1 MSKKDPKNT
10 LEYWVSKKGPRQEIK
25 IEDIG
30 IDMFQVRTDNVVKDL
45 DELKQKMQT
54 AGTNL
59 EAICV
64 AKMENEDSPFKY
76 DLIYGQRRL
85 QAATDLEWE
94 TIGAEVIDDFVPEAI
109 GKALSDMENSH
120 VKTSDADKRR
130 LVSRLKEQGFSQNQI
145 VKDLGI
151 SRNTVRLIFWE
162 QDLIK
167 RVNDARVKA
176 NVSVDIA
183 RKLQDRLTINGEVM
197 VDQVVEFIEKME
209 NLNDIRRKEMVEVLR
224 EDANLS
230 ADEADEIAL
239 ENTNVEE
246 YKITLSKK
254 LSEGVK
260 QMSQDTENS
269 PEMQIVE
276 IVQDR
281 LESENIIE
289 N

>member
-1 MSKKDPKNT
+1 MAKKDPKKT
-10 LEYWVSKKGPRQEIK
+10 LQYWVSKKGPRQEIK

-30 IDMFQVRTDNVVKDL
+30 IDMFQVRTDNVERDL
-45 DELKQKMQT
+45 DELKQKMET

-64 AKMENEDSPFKY
+64 AKMENEDSPYKY

-94 TIGAEVIDDFVPEAI
+94 TIGAEVIDEYVPEAI

-130 LVSRLKEQGFSQNQI
+130 LVTRLKEQGFSQNQI

-162 QDLIK
+162 EDLK
-167 RVNDARVKA
+167 PRVNEARKDSG
-176 NVSVDIA
+176 VSVDIA
-183 RKLQDRLTINGEVM
+183 RKLQDRLTIDGEVM
-197 VDQVVEFIEKME
+197 GDQVVEFIKKME
-209 NLNDIRRKEMVEVLR
+209 NLNDVRRKEMVEVLS

-239 ENTNVEE
+239 ENTNVDE

-254 LSEGVK
+254 LSEGVQK
-260 QMSQDTENS
+260 MTEDTENS